1 MRRGQSLRT
10 RVALAAALGA
20 TIIVAVT
27 FAVMY
32 KAIARSNLEQVDRRL
47 TTASRLVL
55 LDPSNVVAFVAANRG
70 AGEVSV
76 TVRHSGEPTSSDIE
90 LPQLADGRATVEV
103 GGRPYRLLTVSR
115 PRLDDVVTLGL
126 PLKEVT
132 IQTNKQRQ
140 RVLAAGIAAIA
151 AAAGLGWALGGRA
164 LRPIARLTSW
174 VHSHPQTGP
183 PPKSGVREADELSD
197 ALATMNKRSASSLE
211 TARDFA
217 AAAAHE
223 LRTPLTAMRTN
234 VDVLRT
240 MDLDRAAREEVL
252 ADLDRTQ
259 ARIESTLRALEQ
271 LAVGDLASPA
281 SRVEADLAELCDR
294 AAHDAARAMPDLA
307 VELDVDPELVVLGF
321 PAGLRLVVDNALTN
335 ARRHGNATRAI
346 VSAHRQPTGRVVL
359 AIDDDGTGIP
369 RGDRQRVFERFVR
382 GTGAAPGGSGLGLAL
397 IAQQAALHGGRAW
410 IEDSSLGG
418 ARLVVELAG

>member
-32 KAIARSNLEQVDRRL
+32 KAIARNNLEQVDRRL

-55 LDPSNVVAFVAANRG
+55 LDPSNVVAFVAANR
-70 AGEVSV
+70 AAHEVSV
-76 TVRHSGEPTSSDIE
+76 TVRHGTETASTDIE
-90 LPQLADGRATVEV
+90 LPALPDGRSTVDV
-103 GGRPYRLLTVSR
+103 DGRKYRLLTVSR

-126 PLKEVT
+126 PLKEVDV
-132 IQTNKQRQ
+132 QTKKQRQ

-174 VHSHPQTGP
+174 VHSHPQSGP

-197 ALATMNKRSASSLE
+197 ALATMNRRSATSLE

-252 ADLDRTQ
+252 ADLERTQ
-259 ARIESTLRALEQ
+259 VRIESTLRALEQ

-281 SRVEADLAELCDR
+281 SRVETDLAELCDR
-294 AAHDAARAMPDLA
+294 AAHDAARAMPDLS

-321 PAGLRLVVDNALTN
+321 PAGLRLIVDNALTN

-346 VSAHRQPTGRVVL
+346 VYAHRQPAGRVVL
-359 AIDDDGTGIP
+359 AIDDNGTGIP
-369 RGDRQRVFERFVR
+369 SGDRIRVFERFVR

-418 ARLVVELAG
+418 ARLVVELVG

>member
-27 FAVMY
+27 YVVMY
-32 KAIARSNLEQVDRRL
+32 KAIARNNLDQADRRL

-55 LDPSNVVAFVAANRG
+55 LDPDQVVAFIALNRG
-70 AGEVSV
+70 APDISV
-76 TVRHSGEPTSSDIE
+76 TVRHGGAITSTDIE
-90 LPQLADGRATVEV
+90 LPLVPDGRDTVAV
-103 GGRPYRLLTVSR
+103 DGRQYRLLTVSR
-115 PRLDDVVTLGL
+115 PRRDDVVTLGL
-126 PLKEVT
+126 PLRDVNA
-132 IQTNKQRQ
+132 QTSRQRQ
-140 RVLAAGIAAIA
+140 RVFASAIAAIA

-174 VHSHPQTGP
+174 VRSHPQSGP

-197 ALATMNKRSASSLE
+197 ALATMNRRSATSLE

-234 VDVLRT
+234 VEVLRT
-240 MDLDRAAREEVL
+240 MNLDRAARDEVL
-252 ADLDRTQ
+252 SDLERTQ
-259 ARIESTLRALEQ
+259 VRIESTLRALEQ

-281 SRVEADLAELCDR
+281 NRVETDLAELCDR
-294 AAHDAARAMPDLA
+294 AAHDAARLIGDLS
-307 VELDVDPELVVLGF
+307 VELEVDPELVVLGF
-321 PAGLRLVVDNALTN
+321 PAGLRLIVDNALTN
-335 ARRHGNATRAI
+335 ARRHGKATRAI
-346 VSAHRQPTGRVVL
+346 ISAHRLPSGRVVL
-359 AIDDDGTGIP
+359 AIDDNGSGVP
-369 RGDRQRVFERFVR
+369 SGDRVRVFERFVR
-382 GTGAAPGGSGLGLAL
+382 GTDAAPGGSGLGLAL

-418 ARLVVELAG
+418 ARLVVELVG